1 MNFFSHIFF
10 TSYCFEND
18 KILKE
23 TCILPDKDE
32 NDYGYSSHFFNPV
45 TYKCY
50 LNSEDSAKNRF
61 IWHISNYLI
70 KNNKESLG
78 RAIHFLEDICTPVH
92 TQYEDP
98 VDAALKL
105 NLHINFEK
113 QLDEY
118 LESHIEFKQYIMFNT
133 ISELLKYCPC
143 KSAELYQQ
151 YVNETKLDNILKNV
165 SELTISAL
173 YSLKNIL
180 ESKKIIA
187 KQFSLK
193 NIKINVLFEK
203 NNMLPSCLDSNFCLR
218 YNGFDNILAFSRSNR
233 FHNFQFT
240 DFLLC

>member
-10 TSYCFEND
+10 TSHCFDDD

-23 TCILPDKDE
+23 TCILPDQDE

-105 NLHINFEK
+105 NLHTNFEK
-113 QLDEY
+113 QLDKY

-187 KQFSLK
+187 KQFSFK

-203 NNMLPSCLDSNFCLR
+203 NNMLPSCLDSNFCFR

>member
-50 LNSEDSAKNRF
+50 LNSEDSARNRF
-61 IWHISNYLI
+61 IWHLSNYLI
-70 KNNKESLG
+70 SKEKESLG

-98 VDAALKL
+98 LDAAIKL
-105 NLHINFEK
+105 NIHIDFEK

-118 LESHIEFKQYIMFNT
+118 LKNNNRFNHILEFNS
-133 ISELLKYCPC
+133 ISELLLYCSC
-143 KSAELYQQ
+143 KSSELYHQ
-151 YVNETKLDNILKNV
+151 YVKKIKVDDIFKCVND
-165 SELTISAL
+165 LTISTL
-173 YSLKNIL
+173 FCLKKIL

-187 KQFSLK
+187 KQFVSK

-203 NNMLPSCLDSNFCLR
+203 NNMIPSCLDSNFCLR
-218 YNGFDNILAFSRSNR
+218 YNGVDNVLVFNR
-233 FHNFQFT
+233 VNRLLNFN
-240 DFLLC
+240 FLTNLMI

>member
-10 TSYCFEND
+10 TSHCFDDD

-50 LNSEDSAKNRF
+50 LNSEDSARNRF
-61 IWHISNYLI
+61 IWHLSNYLI

-113 QLDEY
+113 QLDKY

-133 ISELLKYCPC
+133 ISEL
-143 KSAELYQQ
+143 
-151 YVNETKLDNILKNV
+151 
-165 SELTISAL
+165 
-173 YSLKNIL
+173 LKNIL

-218 YNGFDNILAFSRSNR
+218 
-233 FHNFQFT
+233 
-240 DFLLC
+240 

>member
-18 KILKE
+18 ETLKE
-23 TCILPDKDE
+23 ICILPDKDE

-61 IWHISNYLI
+61 IWHLSNYLI
-70 KNNKESLG
+70 SKDKESLG

-113 QLDEY
+113 QLDKY
-118 LESHIEFKQYIMFNT
+118 LESNIEFKQYIMFNT

-151 YVNETKLDNILKNV
+151 YVSETKLDNILKNV

-173 YSLKNIL
+173 YSLKNI
-180 ESKKIIA
+180 
-187 KQFSLK
+187 
-193 NIKINVLFEK
+193 KINVLFEK
-203 NNMLPSCLDSNFCLR
+203 NNMIPSCLDSNFCLR
-218 YNGFDNILAFSRSNR
+218 YNGVDNVLVFNR
-233 FHNFQFT
+233 VNRLLNFN
-240 DFLLC
+240 FLTNLI